1 MNLTKQ
7 QNNELASIK
16 EPLDEKQKAVF
27 DTAFYFKFLRKG
39 RSFSDSI
46 HSAKSAIF
54 DVHPNA
60 EESNRDREKAFKVD
74 WSKTDIKGYSD
85 QELSLLVFK
94 TEWLYKVALNN
105 DTDKFLTII
114 NNLYTYRE
122 EQLVDLLETRAEE
135 LNELIIEDIYSNSG
149 KDKL

>member
-1 MNLTKQ
+1 MLLTKE
-7 QNNELASIK
+7 QNNEIASIK
-16 EPLDEKQKAVF
+16 KPLDEKQKAVF
-27 DTAFYFKFLRKG
+27 DTAFYFKFLTKG

-46 HSAKSAIF
+46 HSAKCAVF
-54 DVHPNA
+54 DIHPSA

-74 WSKTDIKGYSD
+74 WSKEDIRSYSD
-85 QELSLLVFK
+85 QELSLLVFN

-122 EQLVDLLETRAEE
+122 EQLVDLLETRAKE

-149 KDKL
+149 KD